1 MYCPHCGSNQSD
13 KAQYCSECGQ
23 ALPAARRPVAQP
35 AGAVSSDSMV
45 LVEKGLLAVA
55 VVACALL
62 ALDFVGL
69 LLDKSQDVIDLI
81 SLYGDMTAA
90 VGTGVYAAVA
100 IAMFGVLVGLGI
112 FSAQVVF
119 GVGQA
124 ADNAWKKLSKNIP
137 EYIVGFL
144 AVRALKELFDTPSLS
159 SNDLDGPFYMIF
171 RQLGGWIDDQ
181 IGLLFLVAV
190 AIVAAIVLRR
200 RALGGS
206 AVS

>member
-1 MYCPHCGSNQSD
+1 MAKRSVTQ
-13 KAQYCSECGQ
+13 
-23 ALPAARRPVAQP
+23 L
-35 AGAVSSDSMV
+35 AGTSSDPMA
-45 LVEKGLLAVA
+45 LVEKGLLAA
-55 VVACALL
+55 AAVACALL
-62 ALDFVGL
+62 VLDFVGL

-144 AVRALKELFDTPSLS
+144 AVRALKELFDTPSFS

-200 RALGGS
+200 RALGS
-206 AVS
+206 SVVS